1 MAGQKLRREYTI
13 YPKAIKRCNGLFSKA
28 LITDEFVFYC
38 NYHEGDDNANV
49 EMYRRLNKSNPHDRL
64 DSHLELISNNY
75 FANVG
80 LLEELEKENW
90 GYISPTMKT
99 NYKLMQQQ
107 HES

>member
-13 YPKAIKRCNGLFSKA
+13 YPKAIKRWNGLFNKA
-28 LITDEFVFYC
+28 LITKDFVFYC

-49 EMYRRLNKSNPHDRL
+49 EMYRRLTGAD
-64 DSHLELISNNY
+64 LELISDNY

-90 GYISPTMKT
+90 GYISPTMKK
-99 NYKLMQQQ
+99 NYKLMLQQ

>member
-1 MAGQKLRREYTI
+1 MN
-13 YPKAIKRCNGLFSKA
+13 PSA
-28 LITDEFVFYC
+28 LITNEFVFYC

-49 EMYRRLNKSNPHDRL
+49 EMYRRSTGAN
-64 DSHLELISNNY
+64 LELISNNY

-99 NYKLMQQQ
+99 NYKLMLQQ

>member
-13 YPKAIKRCNGLFSKA
+13 YPKAIKRSNGLFSKA
-28 LITDEFVFYC
+28 LITNEFVFYC

-49 EMYRRLNKSNPHDRL
+49 VMYRRSTGAN
-64 DSHLELISNNY
+64 LELISDNY

-99 NYKLMQQQ
+99 NYKLMQEQ
-107 HES
+107 HEN

>member
-1 MAGQKLRREYTI
+1 MSGQKIRREYMA
-13 YPKAIKRCNGLFSKA
+13 YPKCIKRWNGLFYKA
-28 LITDEFVFYC
+28 LITDEYVFYC

-80 LLEELEKENW
+80 LLEELEKKNW
-90 GYISPTMKT
+90 GYISQTMNK
-99 NYKLMQQQ
+99 NYKLMIDAA
-107 HES
+107 

>member
-49 EMYRRLNKSNPHDRL
+49 EMYRRLTGAD
-64 DSHLELISNNY
+64 LELISNNY

-90 GYISPTMKT
+90 GYISPTMNK
-99 NYKLMQQQ
+99 NYKLMLQQ

>member
-49 EMYRRLNKSNPHDRL
+49 EMYRRSTGAN
-64 DSHLELISNNY
+64 LELISNNY